1 MTYHDIC
8 QRLTPLY
15 GPQEA
20 KAMTRMLLE
29 DLFSLSFADILC
41 GATEHLSDADTL
53 RLQQSVAR
61 LLDAEPL
68 QYVTG
73 TAFFCGHLFHVA
85 PGVLIP
91 RPETEWIVDT
101 AVNLVTS
108 SDNADTTAKVC
119 SSAVDGSSP
128 RILDIG
134 TGSGCIATSIS
145 LALTD
150 RHCHTEAW
158 DISEDALRIA
168 ADNAKRLGAE
178 VEFRRRDALRLEDDF
193 SAEEK
198 LEAEQG
204 GAEALRDS
212 ASWDIIVSN
221 PPYICNRE
229 AADMHANVLR
239 HEPHLALFVPDTD
252 PLLFYRAIARY
263 AMRSLRKGGWLL
275 FECNTLYAH
284 DTAQMVSDMGFATS
298 VVEDDCFGKPR
309 FVKAQK

>member
-1 MTYHDIC
+1 
-8 QRLTPLY
+8 
-15 GPQEA
+15 
-20 KAMTRMLLE
+20 MTRMLLE

-53 RLQQSVAR
+53 RLQQSVDR

-73 TAFFCGHLFHVA
+73 TAFFCGHPFHVA

-91 RPETEWIVDT
+91 RPETEWMVDT
-101 AVNLVTS
+101 AVGIVT
-108 SDNADTTAKVC
+108 A
-119 SSAVDGSSP
+119 SAP

-145 LALTD
+145 LALVD
-150 RHCHTEAW
+150 KHCYTEAW

-168 ADNAKRLGAE
+168 ADNAERLGAD
-178 VEFRRRDALRLEDDF
+178 VKFRRRDALRLEEDF
-193 SAEEK
+193 PAEEN
-198 LEAEQG
+198 QS
-204 GAEALRDS
+204 GAEVLIADNASS
-212 ASWDIIVSN
+212 ASWNVIVSN

-284 DTAQMVSDMGFATS
+284 DTAQMALDMGFATS
-298 VVEDDCFGKPR
+298 IVEDDCFGKPR

>member
-8 QRLTPLY
+8 QRLTPMY

-29 DLFSLSFADILC
+29 DLFSLSFADVLC

-73 TAFFCGHLFHVA
+73 TAFFCGHPFHVA

-101 AVNLVTS
+101 AVGLVTS
-108 SDNADTTAKVC
+108 SA
-119 SSAVDGSSP
+119 P

-145 LALTD
+145 LALAD

-168 ADNAKRLGAE
+168 ADNAERLGAE
-178 VEFRRRDALRLEDDF
+178 VKFRRHDALRLEEDF
-193 SAEEK
+193 PAEEN
-198 LEAEQG
+198 QG
-204 GAEALRDS
+204 GAEVLSDTNA
-212 ASWDIIVSN
+212 AAESWNIIVSN

-263 AMRSLRKGGWLL
+263 AMRSLSKGGWLL

-284 DTAQMVSDMGFATS
+284 DTAQMASDMGFVTS

>member
-53 RLQQSVAR
+53 RLQQSIDR

-73 TAFFCGHLFHVA
+73 TAFFCGHPFHVA

-108 SDNADTTAKVC
+108 SA
-119 SSAVDGSSP
+119 P

-145 LALTD
+145 LALVD
-150 RHCHTEAW
+150 KHCYTEAW

-168 ADNAKRLGAE
+168 ADNAERLGAD
-178 VEFRRRDALRLEDDF
+178 VKFRRRDALRLEEDF
-193 SAEEK
+193 PAEEN
-198 LEAEQG
+198 QS
-204 GAEALRDS
+204 GAEVLIADNASS
-212 ASWDIIVSN
+212 ASWDVIVSN

-252 PLLFYRAIARY
+252 PLLFYRAIASY

-284 DTAQMVSDMGFATS
+284 DTAQMASDMGFATS

>member
-15 GPQEA
+15 GQQEA
-20 KAMTRMLLE
+20 KAMTRLLQE
-29 DLFSLSFADILC
+29 DLFGLSFADILC

-73 TAFFCGHLFHVA
+73 IAFFCGHPFHVA

-91 RPETEWIVDT
+91 RPETEWMVDT

-108 SDNADTTAKVC
+108 SA
-119 SSAVDGSSP
+119 P

-145 LALTD
+145 LALAD
-150 RHCHTEAW
+150 RHCYTEAW

-168 ADNAKRLGAE
+168 ADNAARLGAD
-178 VEFRRRDALRLEDDF
+178 VEFRRRDALRLEEDF
-193 SAEEK
+193 LAEEN
-198 LEAEQG
+198 QG
-204 GAEALRDS
+204 GAEVLIADNAS
-212 ASWDIIVSN
+212 TASWDIIVSN

-263 AMRSLRKGGWLL
+263 AMRNLRKGGWLL

-284 DTAQMVSDMGFATS
+284 DTAQMASDMGFSTS

>member
-20 KAMTRMLLE
+20 KAMTRLLLE

-41 GATEHLSDADTL
+41 GATEHLSDADSL

-73 TAFFCGHLFHVA
+73 TAFFCGHPFHVA

-101 AVNLVTS
+101 AVNLVM
-108 SDNADTTAKVC
+108 
-119 SSAVDGSSP
+119 SSAP

-145 LALTD
+145 LALAD
-150 RHCHTEAW
+150 RHCYTEAW

-168 ADNAKRLGAE
+168 TDNAERLGAE
-178 VEFRRRDALRLEDDF
+178 VKFRRRDALRLEEDF
-193 SAEEK
+193 PAEEN
-198 LEAEQG
+198 QG
-204 GAEALRDS
+204 GAEVLISDNASS

-263 AMRSLRKGGWLL
+263 SMRSLRKGGWLL
-275 FECNTLYAH
+275 FECNTLYAL
-284 DTAQMVSDMGFATS
+284 DTAQMASNMGFATS

-309 FVKAQK
+309 FVKVQK

>member
-15 GPQEA
+15 GQQEA
-20 KAMTRMLLE
+20 KAMTRLLLE

-61 LLDAEPL
+61 LIDAEPL

-73 TAFFCGHLFHVA
+73 TAFFCGHPFHVA

-101 AVNLVTS
+101 AVGLVTS
-108 SDNADTTAKVC
+108 SA
-119 SSAVDGSSP
+119 P

-134 TGSGCIATSIS
+134 TGSGCIAISIS
-145 LALTD
+145 LALAD

-168 ADNAKRLGAE
+168 ADNAARLGAE
-178 VEFRRRDALRLEDDF
+178 VKFRRRDALRLEEDF
-193 SAEEK
+193 PAEEN
-198 LEAEQG
+198 QG
-204 GAEALRDS
+204 GAEALSDTN
-212 ASWDIIVSN
+212 AAAESWDIIVSN

-284 DTAQMVSDMGFATS
+284 DTAQMASDMGFATS

>member
-73 TAFFCGHLFHVA
+73 TAFFCGHPFHVA

-91 RPETEWIVDT
+91 RPETEWMVDT
-101 AVNLVTS
+101 AVGIVT
-108 SDNADTTAKVC
+108 A
-119 SSAVDGSSP
+119 SAP

-145 LALTD
+145 LALVD
-150 RHCHTEAW
+150 KHCYTEAW

-168 ADNAKRLGAE
+168 ADNAERLGAD
-178 VEFRRRDALRLEDDF
+178 VKFRRRDALRLEEDF
-193 SAEEK
+193 PAEEN
-198 LEAEQG
+198 QG
-204 GAEALRDS
+204 GAEVLSDTNA
-212 ASWDIIVSN
+212 AAESWDIIVSN

-284 DTAQMVSDMGFATS
+284 DTAQMASDMGFATS

>member
-1 MTYHDIC
+1 
-8 QRLTPLY
+8 
-15 GPQEA
+15 
-20 KAMTRMLLE
+20 MTRMLLE

-73 TAFFCGHLFHVA
+73 TAFFCGHPFHVA

-108 SDNADTTAKVC
+108 SA
-119 SSAVDGSSP
+119 P

-134 TGSGCIATSIS
+134 TGSGCIAISIS
-145 LALTD
+145 LALAD

-168 ADNAKRLGAE
+168 TDNAERLGAE
-178 VEFRRRDALRLEDDF
+178 VEFRRRDALRLE
-193 SAEEK
+193 EEK
-198 LEAEQG
+198 SEEMRLEKEKG
-204 GAEALRDS
+204 GAVVTSGLDAAE
-212 ASWDIIVSN
+212 SWDIIVSN

-284 DTAQMVSDMGFATS
+284 DTAQMASDMGFATS

-309 FVKAQK
+309 FVKAQKQ

>member
-73 TAFFCGHLFHVA
+73 TAFFCGHPFHVA

-101 AVNLVTS
+101 AVGLVTS
-108 SDNADTTAKVC
+108 SA
-119 SSAVDGSSP
+119 P

-145 LALTD
+145 LALAD

-168 ADNAKRLGAE
+168 ADNAERLGAE
-178 VEFRRRDALRLEDDF
+178 VKFRRRDALRLEEDF
-193 SAEEK
+193 PAEEN
-198 LEAEQG
+198 QS
-204 GAEALRDS
+204 GAEVLIADNASS
-212 ASWDIIVSN
+212 ASWDVIVSN

-252 PLLFYRAIARY
+252 PLLFYRAIASY

-284 DTAQMVSDMGFATS
+284 DTAQMASDMGFATS

>member
-73 TAFFCGHLFHVA
+73 TAFFCGHPFHVA

-91 RPETEWIVDT
+91 RPETEWMVDT
-101 AVNLVTS
+101 AVGL
-108 SDNADTTAKVC
+108 ATA
-119 SSAVDGSSP
+119 SAP

-134 TGSGCIATSIS
+134 TGSGCIAISIS
-145 LALTD
+145 LALAD

-168 ADNAKRLGAE
+168 ADNAERLGAD
-178 VEFRRRDALRLEDDF
+178 VKFRRRDALRLEENF
-193 SAEEK
+193 PAEEN
-198 LEAEQG
+198 QG
-204 GAEALRDS
+204 GAEALSDTN
-212 ASWDIIVSN
+212 AAAESWDIIVSN

-284 DTAQMVSDMGFATS
+284 DTAQMVSDMGFAKS

>member
-1 MTYHDIC
+1 
-8 QRLTPLY
+8 
-15 GPQEA
+15 
-20 KAMTRMLLE
+20 MTRMLLE
-29 DLFSLSFADILC
+29 DLFGLSFADILC

-73 TAFFCGHLFHVA
+73 TAFFCGHPFHVA

-101 AVNLVTS
+101 AVGIVT
-108 SDNADTTAKVC
+108 A
-119 SSAVDGSSP
+119 SAP

-145 LALTD
+145 LALVD
-150 RHCHTEAW
+150 KHCYTEAW

-168 ADNAKRLGAE
+168 ADNAERLGAD
-178 VEFRRRDALRLEDDF
+178 VKFRRRDALRLEEDF
-193 SAEEK
+193 PAEEN
-198 LEAEQG
+198 QS
-204 GAEALRDS
+204 GAEVLIADNASS
-212 ASWDIIVSN
+212 ASWDVIVSN

-252 PLLFYRAIARY
+252 PLLFYRSIACY

-284 DTAQMVSDMGFATS
+284 DTAQMALDMGFATS

>member
-61 LLDAEPL
+61 LLDSEPL

-73 TAFFCGHLFHVA
+73 TAFFCGHPFHVA

-91 RPETEWIVDT
+91 RPETEWMVDT
-101 AVNLVTS
+101 AVGI
-108 SDNADTTAKVC
+108 ATA
-119 SSAVDGSSP
+119 SAP

-134 TGSGCIATSIS
+134 TGSGCIAISIS
-145 LALTD
+145 LALAD
-150 RHCHTEAW
+150 KHCHTEAW

-168 ADNAKRLGAE
+168 TDNAERLGAE
-178 VEFRRRDALRLEDDF
+178 VKFRRRDALRLEEDF
-193 SAEEK
+193 PAEEN
-198 LEAEQG
+198 QG
-204 GAEALRDS
+204 GAEALSDTN
-212 ASWDIIVSN
+212 AAAESWDIIVSN

-263 AMRSLRKGGWLL
+263 AMRNLRKGGWLL

-284 DTAQMVSDMGFATS
+284 DTAQMASDMGFATS

-309 FVKAQK
+309 FVKAQKQ

>member
-73 TAFFCGHLFHVA
+73 TAFFCGHPFHVA

-101 AVNLVTS
+101 AANLVM
-108 SDNADTTAKVC
+108 
-119 SSAVDGSSP
+119 SSAP

-145 LALTD
+145 LALAD

-168 ADNAKRLGAE
+168 ADNAARLGAD
-178 VEFRRRDALRLEDDF
+178 VEFRRRDALRLEEDF
-193 SAEEK
+193 LAEEN
-198 LEAEQG
+198 QG
-204 GAEALRDS
+204 GAEALSDTN
-212 ASWDIIVSN
+212 AAAESWDIIVSN

-263 AMRSLRKGGWLL
+263 AMRNLRKGGWLL

-284 DTAQMVSDMGFATS
+284 DTAQMASDMGFATS

-309 FVKAQK
+309 FVKAQKQ

>member
-41 GATEHLSDADTL
+41 GATEHLSDADIL
-53 RLQQSVAR
+53 RLQQSVDR

-73 TAFFCGHLFHVA
+73 TAFFCGHPFHVA

-108 SDNADTTAKVC
+108 SA
-119 SSAVDGSSP
+119 P

-145 LALTD
+145 LALAD

-168 ADNAKRLGAE
+168 ADNAERLGAD
-178 VEFRRRDALRLEDDF
+178 VKFRRRDALRLEEDF
-193 SAEEK
+193 PAEEN
-198 LEAEQG
+198 QG
-204 GAEALRDS
+204 GAEALSDTN
-212 ASWDIIVSN
+212 AAAESWNIIVSN

-252 PLLFYRAIARY
+252 PLLFYRAIASY

-284 DTAQMVSDMGFATS
+284 DTAQMALDMGFATS
-298 VVEDDCFGKPR
+298 IVEDDCFGKPR

>member
-61 LLDAEPL
+61 LLDSEPL

-73 TAFFCGHLFHVA
+73 TAFFCGHPFHVA

-108 SDNADTTAKVC
+108 SA
-119 SSAVDGSSP
+119 P

-134 TGSGCIATSIS
+134 TGSGCIAISIS
-145 LALTD
+145 LALAD

-168 ADNAKRLGAE
+168 TDNAERLGAE
-178 VEFRRRDALRLEDDF
+178 VKFRRRDALRLEEDF
-193 SAEEK
+193 PAEEN
-198 LEAEQG
+198 QG
-204 GAEALRDS
+204 GAEVLIADNASS

-284 DTAQMVSDMGFATS
+284 DTARMASDMGFATS

-309 FVKAQK
+309 FVKAQKQ

>member
-29 DLFSLSFADILC
+29 DLFCLSFADILC

-53 RLQQSVAR
+53 RLQQSVDR
-61 LLDAEPL
+61 LLDSEPL

-73 TAFFCGHLFHVA
+73 TAFFCGHPFHVA

-108 SDNADTTAKVC
+108 
-119 SSAVDGSSP
+119 GSSP

-145 LALTD
+145 IALVD
-150 RHCHTEAW
+150 KHSYTEAW

-178 VEFRRRDALRLEDDF
+178 VEFRRRDALRLEEDIP
-193 SAEEK
+193 AEEK

-212 ASWDIIVSN
+212 AEPWDIIVSN

-284 DTAQMVSDMGFATS
+284 DTAQMTLDMGFATS

>member
-20 KAMTRMLLE
+20 KAMTRLLLE

-73 TAFFCGHLFHVA
+73 TAFFCGHPFHVA

-108 SDNADTTAKVC
+108 SA
-119 SSAVDGSSP
+119 P

-134 TGSGCIATSIS
+134 TGSGCIAISIS
-145 LALTD
+145 LALAD

-168 ADNAKRLGAE
+168 TDNAERLGAE
-178 VEFRRRDALRLEDDF
+178 VKFRRRDALRLEEDF
-193 SAEEK
+193 SAEER

-204 GAEALRDS
+204 GAEVLSADNASS

-284 DTAQMVSDMGFATS
+284 DTAQMASDMGFATS

>member
-15 GPQEA
+15 GQQEA

-41 GATEHLSDADTL
+41 GATEHLSDVDTL

-73 TAFFCGHLFHVA
+73 TAFFCGHPFHVA

-91 RPETEWIVDT
+91 RPETEWMVDT
-101 AVNLVTS
+101 AANLVM
-108 SDNADTTAKVC
+108 
-119 SSAVDGSSP
+119 SSAP

-134 TGSGCIATSIS
+134 TGSGCIAISIS
-145 LALTD
+145 LALAD
-150 RHCHTEAW
+150 RHCYTEAW

-168 ADNAKRLGAE
+168 ADNAERLGAE
-178 VEFRRRDALRLEDDF
+178 VKFRRRDALRLEEDF
-193 SAEEK
+193 SAEER

-204 GAEALRDS
+204 GAEALSDTN
-212 ASWDIIVSN
+212 AAEPWDIIVSN

-284 DTAQMVSDMGFATS
+284 DTAQMASDMGFATS

-309 FVKAQK
+309 FVKAQKQ

>member
-1 MTYHDIC
+1 
-8 QRLTPLY
+8 
-15 GPQEA
+15 
-20 KAMTRMLLE
+20 MTRLLLE

-73 TAFFCGHLFHVA
+73 TAFFCGHPFHVA

-101 AVNLVTS
+101 AVNLVM
-108 SDNADTTAKVC
+108 
-119 SSAVDGSSP
+119 SSAP

-145 LALTD
+145 LALAD

-158 DISEDALRIA
+158 DISEDVLRIA
-168 ADNAKRLGAE
+168 ADNADRLGAD
-178 VEFRRRDALRLEDDF
+178 VKFRRRDALRLEEDF
-193 SAEEK
+193 PAEEN
-198 LEAEQG
+198 QG
-204 GAEALRDS
+204 GAEALSDTN
-212 ASWDIIVSN
+212 AAAESWDIIVSN

-284 DTAQMVSDMGFATS
+284 DTARMASDMGFAAS

>member
-15 GPQEA
+15 GQQEA

-73 TAFFCGHLFHVA
+73 TAFFCGHPFHVA

-101 AVNLVTS
+101 AVGLATS
-108 SDNADTTAKVC
+108 SA
-119 SSAVDGSSP
+119 P

-145 LALTD
+145 LALAD

-168 ADNAKRLGAE
+168 ADNAERLGAE
-178 VEFRRRDALRLEDDF
+178 VKFRRHDALRLEEDF
-193 SAEEK
+193 PAEEN
-198 LEAEQG
+198 QG
-204 GAEALRDS
+204 GAEALSDTN
-212 ASWDIIVSN
+212 AAAESWNIIVSN

-275 FECNTLYAH
+275 FECNMLYAH
-284 DTAQMVSDMGFATS
+284 DTAQMASDMGFATS

>member
-15 GPQEA
+15 GLQEA

-73 TAFFCGHLFHVA
+73 KAFFCDHPFHVA

-101 AVNLVTS
+101 AANLVTS
-108 SDNADTTAKVC
+108 SA
-119 SSAVDGSSP
+119 P

-145 LALTD
+145 LALAD
-150 RHCHTEAW
+150 RHCYTEAW

-168 ADNAKRLGAE
+168 ADNAARLGAE
-178 VEFRRRDALRLEDDF
+178 VKFRRRDVLRLEEDF
-193 SAEEK
+193 PAEEN
-198 LEAEQG
+198 QG
-204 GAEALRDS
+204 GAEALSDTN
-212 ASWDIIVSN
+212 AAAESWDIIVSN

-284 DTAQMVSDMGFATS
+284 DTAQMASDMGFATS

>member
-73 TAFFCGHLFHVA
+73 TAFFCGHPFHVA

-108 SDNADTTAKVC
+108 SA
-119 SSAVDGSSP
+119 P

-145 LALTD
+145 LALAD

-168 ADNAKRLGAE
+168 TDNAARLGAE
-178 VEFRRRDALRLEDDF
+178 VKFRRRDALRLE
-193 SAEEK
+193 EEK
-198 LEAEQG
+198 SEEMRLEEEKG
-204 GAEALRDS
+204 GAEALSDTN
-212 ASWDIIVSN
+212 AAAESWDIIVSN

-252 PLLFYRAIARY
+252 PLLFYRAIASY

-284 DTAQMVSDMGFATS
+284 DTAQMALDMGFATS

-309 FVKAQK
+309 FVKAQKKNNM

>member
-20 KAMTRMLLE
+20 KAMTRLLLE

-73 TAFFCGHLFHVA
+73 TAFFCGHPFHVA

-101 AVNLVTS
+101 AVNLVT
-108 SDNADTTAKVC
+108 A
-119 SSAVDGSSP
+119 SAP

-145 LALTD
+145 LALAD

-168 ADNAKRLGAE
+168 ADNAERLGAD
-178 VEFRRRDALRLEDDF
+178 VKFRHRDALRLEEDF
-193 SAEEK
+193 PAEEN
-198 LEAEQG
+198 QG
-204 GAEALRDS
+204 GAEALSDTNASS

-284 DTAQMVSDMGFATS
+284 DTAQMALDMGFATS
-298 VVEDDCFGKPR
+298 IVEDDCFGKPR
-309 FVKAQK
+309 FVKAQKKNNM

>member
-8 QRLTPLY
+8 QRLTPMY

-73 TAFFCGHLFHVA
+73 TAFFCGHPFHVA

-101 AVNLVTS
+101 AVNLVM
-108 SDNADTTAKVC
+108 
-119 SSAVDGSSP
+119 SSAP

-145 LALTD
+145 LALAD
-150 RHCHTEAW
+150 RHCYTEAW

-168 ADNAKRLGAE
+168 ADNAERLGAD
-178 VEFRRRDALRLEDDF
+178 VKFRRRDALRLE
-193 SAEEK
+193 EEK
-198 LEAEQG
+198 SEEMRLEKEKG
-204 GAEALRDS
+204 GAEVLIADNASS

-252 PLLFYRAIARY
+252 PLLFYRAISRY

-284 DTAQMVSDMGFATS
+284 DTAQMASDMGFAKS

>member
-8 QRLTPLY
+8 QRLTPMY

-53 RLQQSVAR
+53 RLQQSVDR

-73 TAFFCGHLFHVA
+73 TAFFCGHPFHVA

-101 AVNLVTS
+101 AVNLVM
-108 SDNADTTAKVC
+108 
-119 SSAVDGSSP
+119 SSAP

-145 LALTD
+145 LALAD
-150 RHCHTEAW
+150 RHCYTEAW

-168 ADNAKRLGAE
+168 ADNAERLGAD
-178 VEFRRRDALRLEDDF
+178 VKFCLRDALRLEEDF
-193 SAEEK
+193 PAEER

-263 AMRSLRKGGWLL
+263 TMRSLRKGGWLL

-284 DTAQMVSDMGFATS
+284 DTAQMAADMGFAKS

>member
-73 TAFFCGHLFHVA
+73 TAFFCGHPFHVA

-108 SDNADTTAKVC
+108 SA
-119 SSAVDGSSP
+119 P

-145 LALTD
+145 LALAD
-150 RHCHTEAW
+150 KHCYTEAW

-168 ADNAKRLGAE
+168 TDNAARLGAE
-178 VEFRRRDALRLEDDF
+178 VKFRRRDALRLEEDF
-193 SAEEK
+193 SAEER

-204 GAEALRDS
+204 GAEVLISDNASS

-263 AMRSLRKGGWLL
+263 SMRSLRKGGWLL

-284 DTAQMVSDMGFATS
+284 DTAQMASNMGFATS

-309 FVKAQK
+309 FVKVQK

>member
-1 MTYHDIC
+1 
-8 QRLTPLY
+8 
-15 GPQEA
+15 
-20 KAMTRMLLE
+20 MTRMLLE

-53 RLQQSVAR
+53 RLQQSVDR

-73 TAFFCGHLFHVA
+73 TAFFCGHPFHVV

-108 SDNADTTAKVC
+108 SA
-119 SSAVDGSSP
+119 P

-145 LALTD
+145 LALAD

-168 ADNAKRLGAE
+168 ADNAERLGAD
-178 VEFRRRDALRLEDDF
+178 VKFRRRDALRLEEDF
-193 SAEEK
+193 PAEEN
-198 LEAEQG
+198 QG
-204 GAEALRDS
+204 GAEALSDTN
-212 ASWDIIVSN
+212 AAAESWNIIVSN

-252 PLLFYRAIARY
+252 PLLFYRAIASY

-284 DTAQMVSDMGFATS
+284 DTAQMASDMGFATS

>member
-20 KAMTRMLLE
+20 KAMIRMLLE

-73 TAFFCGHLFHVA
+73 TAFFCGHPFHVA

-101 AVNLVTS
+101 AVNLATS
-108 SDNADTTAKVC
+108 SA
-119 SSAVDGSSP
+119 P

-145 LALTD
+145 LALVD
-150 RHCHTEAW
+150 KHCYTEAW

-168 ADNAKRLGAE
+168 TDNAERLGAD
-178 VEFRRRDALRLEDDF
+178 VKFRRRDALRLEEDF
-193 SAEEK
+193 SAEEN
-198 LEAEQG
+198 QG
-204 GAEALRDS
+204 GAEALS
-212 ASWDIIVSN
+212 YTNAAAESWDIIVSN

-263 AMRSLRKGGWLL
+263 AMRNLRKGGWLL

-284 DTAQMVSDMGFATS
+284 DTAQMASEMGFATS

-309 FVKAQK
+309 FVKAQKQ

>member
-1 MTYHDIC
+1 
-8 QRLTPLY
+8 
-15 GPQEA
+15 
-20 KAMTRMLLE
+20 MTRMLLE

-53 RLQQSVAR
+53 RLQQSVDR

-73 TAFFCGHLFHVA
+73 TAFFCGHPFHVA

-101 AVNLVTS
+101 AVNLVT
-108 SDNADTTAKVC
+108 A
-119 SSAVDGSSP
+119 SAP

-145 LALTD
+145 LALAD

-168 ADNAKRLGAE
+168 TDNADRLGAD
-178 VEFRRRDALRLEDDF
+178 VKFRRRDALRLEEDF
-193 SAEEK
+193 PAEEN
-198 LEAEQG
+198 QG
-204 GAEALRDS
+204 GAEVLIADNAAA

-263 AMRSLRKGGWLL
+263 SMRSLRKEGWLL

-284 DTAQMVSDMGFATS
+284 DTAQMAADMGFATS
-298 VVEDDCFGKPR
+298 IVEDDCFGKPR

>member
-20 KAMTRMLLE
+20 KAMTRLLLE

-73 TAFFCGHLFHVA
+73 TAFFCGHPFHVA

-101 AVNLVTS
+101 AVNLVT
-108 SDNADTTAKVC
+108 A
-119 SSAVDGSSP
+119 SAP

-145 LALTD
+145 LALAD
-150 RHCHTEAW
+150 KHCYTEAW

-168 ADNAKRLGAE
+168 ADNAERLGAD
-178 VEFRRRDALRLEDDF
+178 VKFRRRDALRLEEDF
-193 SAEEK
+193 PAEEN
-198 LEAEQG
+198 QG
-204 GAEALRDS
+204 GAEALSDS
-212 ASWDIIVSN
+212 NAAAESWDIIVSN

-252 PLLFYRAIARY
+252 PKTPPRLKFR
-263 AMRSLRKGGWLL
+263 RS
-275 FECNTLYAH
+275 
-284 DTAQMVSDMGFATS
+284 M
-298 VVEDDCFGKPR
+298 
-309 FVKAQK
+309 

>member
-20 KAMTRMLLE
+20 KTMTRMLLE

-73 TAFFCGHLFHVA
+73 TAFFCGHPFHVA

-101 AVNLVTS
+101 AVGIVT
-108 SDNADTTAKVC
+108 A
-119 SSAVDGSSP
+119 SAP

-145 LALTD
+145 LALVD
-150 RHCHTEAW
+150 KHCYTEAW

-168 ADNAKRLGAE
+168 ADNAERLGAE
-178 VEFRRRDALRLEDDF
+178 VKFRRHDALRLEEDF
-193 SAEEK
+193 PAEEN
-198 LEAEQG
+198 QG
-204 GAEALRDS
+204 GAEALSDTN
-212 ASWDIIVSN
+212 AAAESWNIIVSN

-284 DTAQMVSDMGFATS
+284 DTAQMASDMGFATS

>member
-1 MTYHDIC
+1 
-8 QRLTPLY
+8 
-15 GPQEA
+15 
-20 KAMTRMLLE
+20 MTRMLLE
-29 DLFSLSFADILC
+29 DLFSLSFADVLC

-73 TAFFCGHLFHVA
+73 TAFFCGHPFHVA

-108 SDNADTTAKVC
+108 SA
-119 SSAVDGSSP
+119 P

-145 LALTD
+145 LALAD

-168 ADNAKRLGAE
+168 TDNAERLGAE
-178 VEFRRRDALRLEDDF
+178 VKFRRHDALRLEEDF
-193 SAEEK
+193 PAEEN
-198 LEAEQG
+198 QG
-204 GAEALRDS
+204 GAEALSDTN
-212 ASWDIIVSN
+212 AAAESWNIIVSN

-275 FECNTLYAH
+275 FECNMLYAH
-284 DTAQMVSDMGFATS
+284 DTAQMASDMGFATS

>member
-15 GPQEA
+15 GPLEA

-73 TAFFCGHLFHVA
+73 TAFFCGHPFHVA

-108 SDNADTTAKVC
+108 SA
-119 SSAVDGSSP
+119 P

-134 TGSGCIATSIS
+134 TGSGCIAISIS
-145 LALTD
+145 LALAD
-150 RHCHTEAW
+150 KHCYTEAW

-168 ADNAKRLGAE
+168 ADNAERLGAE
-178 VEFRRRDALRLEDDF
+178 VKFRRRDALRLEKDLP
-193 SAEEK
+193 AEER

-284 DTAQMVSDMGFATS
+284 DTAQMASDMGFAKS

>member
-15 GPQEA
+15 GQQEA

-73 TAFFCGHLFHVA
+73 TAFFCGHPFHVA

-101 AVNLVTS
+101 AVNLVM
-108 SDNADTTAKVC
+108 
-119 SSAVDGSSP
+119 SSAP

-145 LALTD
+145 LALAD
-150 RHCHTEAW
+150 RHCYIEAW

-168 ADNAKRLGAE
+168 ADNAERLGAE
-178 VEFRRRDALRLEDDF
+178 VEFRRRDALRLEEDF
-193 SAEEK
+193 SAEER

-204 GAEALRDS
+204 GAEALSDTN
-212 ASWDIIVSN
+212 AAEPWDIIVSN

-252 PLLFYRAIARY
+252 PLLFFRAIARY

-284 DTAQMVSDMGFATS
+284 DTAQMASDMGFATS

>member
-1 MTYHDIC
+1 
-8 QRLTPLY
+8 
-15 GPQEA
+15 
-20 KAMTRMLLE
+20 MTRMLLE

-73 TAFFCGHLFHVA
+73 TAFFCGHPFHVA

-101 AVNLVTS
+101 AVGIVT
-108 SDNADTTAKVC
+108 A
-119 SSAVDGSSP
+119 SAP

-145 LALTD
+145 LALVD
-150 RHCHTEAW
+150 KHCYTEAW

-168 ADNAKRLGAE
+168 ADNAERLGAD
-178 VEFRRRDALRLEDDF
+178 VKFRRRDALRLEEDF
-193 SAEEK
+193 PAEEN
-198 LEAEQG
+198 QS
-204 GAEALRDS
+204 GAEVLIADNASS
-212 ASWDIIVSN
+212 ASWDVIVSN

-284 DTAQMVSDMGFATS
+284 DTAQMASDMGFAKS

>member
-1 MTYHDIC
+1 MTYQDIC

-53 RLQQSVAR
+53 RLQQSVDR

-73 TAFFCGHLFHVA
+73 TAFFCGHPFHVA

-108 SDNADTTAKVC
+108 SA
-119 SSAVDGSSP
+119 P

-145 LALTD
+145 LALAD

-168 ADNAKRLGAE
+168 ADNAERLGAD
-178 VEFRRRDALRLEDDF
+178 VKFRRRDALRLEKDF
-193 SAEEK
+193 PAEEN
-198 LEAEQG
+198 QG
-204 GAEALRDS
+204 GAEALSDTN
-212 ASWDIIVSN
+212 AAAESWNIIVSN

-284 DTAQMVSDMGFATS
+284 DTAQMALDMGFATS

>member
-73 TAFFCGHLFHVA
+73 TAFFCGHPFHVA

-91 RPETEWIVDT
+91 RPETEWMVDT
-101 AVNLVTS
+101 AANLVM
-108 SDNADTTAKVC
+108 
-119 SSAVDGSSP
+119 SSAP

-134 TGSGCIATSIS
+134 TGSGCIAISIS
-145 LALTD
+145 LALAD
-150 RHCHTEAW
+150 RHCYTEAW

-168 ADNAKRLGAE
+168 TDNAERLGAE
-178 VEFRRRDALRLEDDF
+178 VKFRRRDALRLEEDF
-193 SAEEK
+193 PAEEN
-198 LEAEQG
+198 QG
-204 GAEALRDS
+204 GAEVLSDTNA
-212 ASWDIIVSN
+212 AAESWDIIVSN

-252 PLLFYRAIARY
+252 PLLFYRAIACY
-263 AMRSLRKGGWLL
+263 AMRNLRKGGWLL

-284 DTAQMVSDMGFATS
+284 DTAQMASDMGFATS

>member
-15 GPQEA
+15 GQQEA

-73 TAFFCGHLFHVA
+73 TAFFCGHPFHVA

-108 SDNADTTAKVC
+108 SA
-119 SSAVDGSSP
+119 P

-145 LALTD
+145 LALAD
-150 RHCHTEAW
+150 RHCYTEAW

-168 ADNAKRLGAE
+168 ADNAERLGAD
-178 VEFRRRDALRLEDDF
+178 VKFRRRDALRLEEDF
-193 SAEEK
+193 PAEEN
-198 LEAEQG
+198 QG
-204 GAEALRDS
+204 GAEALSDTNAAAES
-212 ASWDIIVSN
+212 LDIIVSN

-284 DTAQMVSDMGFATS
+284 DTAQMASDMGFATS
-298 VVEDDCFGKPR
+298 IVEDDCFGKPR

>member
-73 TAFFCGHLFHVA
+73 TAFFCGHPFHVA

-91 RPETEWIVDT
+91 RPETEWIVNT

-108 SDNADTTAKVC
+108 SA
-119 SSAVDGSSP
+119 P

-145 LALTD
+145 LALAD
-150 RHCHTEAW
+150 RHCYTEAW

-168 ADNAKRLGAE
+168 ADNAERLGAD
-178 VEFRRRDALRLEDDF
+178 VKFRRRDALRFEEDF
-193 SAEEK
+193 PAEEN
-198 LEAEQG
+198 QG
-204 GAEALRDS
+204 GAEVLSDTNA
-212 ASWDIIVSN
+212 AAESWDIIVSN

-229 AADMHANVLR
+229 AADIHANVLR

-252 PLLFYRAIARY
+252 PLLFYRAIASY

-284 DTAQMVSDMGFATS
+284 DTAQMAADMGFATS

>member
-1 MTYHDIC
+1 MTYQDIC

-53 RLQQSVAR
+53 RLQQSVDR

-73 TAFFCGHLFHVA
+73 TAFFCGHPFHVA

-108 SDNADTTAKVC
+108 SA
-119 SSAVDGSSP
+119 P

-145 LALTD
+145 LALAD
-150 RHCHTEAW
+150 RHCYTEAW

-168 ADNAKRLGAE
+168 ADNAERLGAD
-178 VEFRRRDALRLEDDF
+178 VKFRRRDALRLE
-193 SAEEK
+193 EEK
-198 LEAEQG
+198 SEEMRLEEEKG
-204 GAEALRDS
+204 GADVSSVLDASS
-212 ASWDIIVSN
+212 ASWDIVVSN
-221 PPYICNRE
+221 PPYICNCE

-284 DTAQMVSDMGFATS
+284 DTARMASDMGFAKS